1 MSEHDDFRDQEY
13 HEWGMCSW
21 DICLSGPLTAEFFDW
36 SPDPCAAHPVGLEI
50 ACAPR
55 TEDST
60 DGYFPA
66 KWNVSC
72 LISFANHSPI
82 DAMLSIILRGAIA
95 SILRMTLYFA
105 HYRTAMHDPTCKLH
119 LRICIRTGKLTSPST
134 RLSIKLGALAAIEG
148 GVILIAA
155 CLMSIWPLFTR
166 LMPRGVQ
173 ASLSRHSPRH
183 SPRDY
188 HEYWYLRE
196 FRDDKTREEIA
207 RWREV
212 QDAEDN
218 CGNSPPSPC
227 SLADLEDQRLSI
239 LVDERVSV
247 LFKSGVQFSLKLK
260 VYRVGK

>member
-1 MSEHDDFRDQEY
+1 MSEHDDFRDQEH

-21 DICLSGPLTAEFFDW
+21 DIRLSGPLAAEFFDW
-36 SPDPCAAHPVGLEI
+36 SSDPCAAHPVCLET

-82 DAMLSIILRGAIA
+82 GAMLTIILRGAIA
-95 SILRMTLYFA
+95 SILRMTLYFTE
-105 HYRTAMHDPTCKLH
+105 YRTAMHDPTCKLH
-119 LRICIRTGKLTSPST
+119 LRICIRTGKLTSSST
-134 RLSIKLGALAAIEG
+134 ELSIKLGALAVIEG
-148 GVILIAA
+148 GVVLIAA

-166 LMPRGVQ
+166 LMPRRVQ
-173 ASLSRHSPRH
+173 VSLSHHSPRH

-188 HEYWYLRE
+188 HECWYLRE
-196 FRDDKTREEIA
+196 FRDDKTREKIA

-212 QDAEDN
+212 RGAEDS

-239 LVDERVSV
+239 LVDERVSEP
-247 LFKSGVQFSLKLK
+247 LKNGVRLS
-260 VYRVGK
+260 